1 MAIDDLNIYV
11 LDTNSVNSAI
21 EQSNMDIIHK
31 VGAHEGYSL
40 KTIGNLALEDAIG
53 PPGPE
58 FSTQQLRINTL
69 VGGNQLWQDARP
81 TNSVS
86 TFTAYLS
93 CMDQNFDGGTAFPSL
108 QLSWVTKNS
117 NATYDVLVIVPAFN
131 TVSGRTYS
139 NSFLLSPFGTNL
151 FLPQINV
158 MDASLNGYK
167 SITGDSVGY
176 YGIANATPIVVPEP
190 SSGVL
195 LALGLAATLGYK
207 RAKEGVKQLFGRG
220 KKASKL

>member
-1 MAIDDLNIYV
+1 MAIDNVGLLI
-11 LDTNSVNSAI
+11 LDTNSVNSTI
-21 EQSNMDIIHK
+21 EGSSMTIQHK
-31 VGAHEGYSL
+31 IGATEGYG
-40 KTIGNLALEDAIG
+40 TYDTIG

-69 VGGNQLWQDARP
+69 VDGNELSTDARP

-93 CMDQNFDGGTAFPSL
+93 CMDQNFDGGTAFPKL
-108 QLSWVTKNS
+108 QLGFNLRDTNL
-117 NATYDVLVIVPAFN
+117 NYDVVVIIPAFN

-158 MDASLNGYK
+158 MDASLNAYK
-167 SITGDSVGY
+167 SITGDNVGY
-176 YGIANATPIVVPEP
+176 YGIVNATPIVVPEP